1 MTVNMSILYENS
13 DLAQSKVCYSNTRQ
27 QFCMHWSLLSLE
39 PNLHL
44 RKNSKHCKKLVVF
57 SQYTPNQFFLIHQ
70 ILNSNKKSIT
80 VMQYISSI

>member
-1 MTVNMSILYENS
+1 MTVNMSILYQNS
-13 DLAQSKVCYSNTRQ
+13 DLAQSKVCYSKTRQ

-39 PNLHL
+39 PTLHL

-70 ILNSNKKSIT
+70 ILNSNKKSN
-80 VMQYISSI
+80 ISSI